1 MLFIGSIALNNLGID
16 LGRPYSDID
25 VICTE
30 AEFDQMIADAGDA
43 YVTSYDT
50 SSRSRA
56 LHISGQKPTDAE
68 IAKPGSSAEALL
80 DLIANEKD
88 MRRHAIRIG
97 GPIYASPDLV
107 YTMKMSH
114 RYLKNSPHFAKTMR
128 DIRILREHG
137 CVIPEILKPW
147 YSFRVK
153 ETYAYKHPN
162 LNQRKQ
168 GFFSDDDVPYVY
180 DHDTIHEAIKLYDRP
195 AFEFIK
201 RDQSEVFCSREKFD
215 EAPDHIKI
223 ASVLEESYV
232 LAIERHQVP
241 NDFKPDRRV
250 SFLIALEK
258 VCTSIA
264 SGWWREYA
272 WENYETVKAAYDPA
286 YLDRFHAGVANET
299 VRKFQTI

>member
-1 MLFIGSIALNNLGID
+1 MLFIGSIALNNHGID
-16 LGRPYSDID
+16 LGRPTSDID

-50 SSRSRA
+50 SARSRA
-56 LHISGQKPTDAE
+56 LHVSGRKPFDAE
-68 IAKPGSSAEALL
+68 IARPGSSAAALL
-80 DLIANEKD
+80 DIIAMDGD
-88 MRRHAIRIG
+88 MRLHSVDMGVER
-97 GPIYASPDLV
+97 YAHPDLV
-107 YTMKMSH
+107 YAMKMSH

-128 DIRILREHG
+128 DIRTLRDHG
-137 CVIPEILKPW
+137 CAIPEILKPW

-180 DHDTIHEAIKLYDRP
+180 DHDTIHEAVKLHDRP
-195 AFEFIK
+195 AFEYIK
-201 RDQSEVFCSREKFD
+201 KDQSEVFCSREKFD

-223 ASVLEESYV
+223 ATVLEESYV
-232 LAIERHQVP
+232 LALERHQVP
-241 NDFKPDRRV
+241 NDFAPDRRV

-272 WENYETVKAAYDPA
+272 WENYEVVKAAYDPT
-286 YLDRFHAGVANET
+286 YLDRFHAGVENG
-299 VRKFQTI
+299 VIKKFQAI